1 MSARDGRHD
10 STHHVSASTWLA
22 IVVAL
27 LLWASAFA
35 GIRAG
40 LRSYSPGQVA
50 LLRFATAS
58 IVLLVYAIF
67 KRMPLPRRRD
77 LPRIAIAGL
86 LGITVYH
93 VALNY
98 GERTVEAGPAALII
112 ATVPIFTALLSRF
125 VLHER
130 ITPWGWAGIVVS
142 FAGVGLIAFGSGEA
156 FGLEAGALLILA
168 AAIAAALY
176 MVVAKPLLSRYHS
189 VDFTTYMIWIGTV
202 PMLVFAPGLI
212 AKLPAANPAD
222 TWAVVFLG
230 VFPGALSYVLWSHAL
245 STMPASRLAPFLNFQ
260 PVNAAIV
267 AWVWLHE
274 VPSVLA
280 IVGGAVCLAG
290 VAVVNAR
297 GVGRDPAATVPRDR

>member
-1 MSARDGRHD
+1 M
-10 STHHVSASTWLA
+10 SASTWVA

-40 LRSYSPGQVA
+40 LRSYGPGEVA

-58 IVLLVYAIF
+58 ITLLLYAIF

-77 LPRIAIAGL
+77 LPKIALAGF

-93 VALNY
+93 VALNI
-98 GERTVEAGPAALII
+98 GEVSVTAGAAALII

-125 VLHER
+125 VLHEH
-130 ITPWGWAGIVVS
+130 ITAWGWAGIGVS
-142 FAGVGLIAFGSGEA
+142 FVGVAIITFGSGEE
-156 FGLEAGALLILA
+156 FGLEPGALLILA
-168 AAIAAALY
+168 AAVAAALY
-176 MVVAKPLLSRYHS
+176 MVVSKPMLVRYHS

-202 PMLVFAPGLI
+202 PLLLFLPGLI
-212 AKLPAANPAD
+212 EQMPAAAPAD

-245 STMPASRLAPFLNFQ
+245 AKMPASRLAPFLNFQ
-260 PVNAAIV
+260 PVNAALV
-267 AWVWLHE
+267 AWLWLGE
-274 VPSVLA
+274 VPSALA
-280 IVGGAVCLAG
+280 IAGGVICLVG
-290 VAVVNAR
+290 VAIVNAR
-297 GVGRDPAATVPRDR
+297 GVTRG